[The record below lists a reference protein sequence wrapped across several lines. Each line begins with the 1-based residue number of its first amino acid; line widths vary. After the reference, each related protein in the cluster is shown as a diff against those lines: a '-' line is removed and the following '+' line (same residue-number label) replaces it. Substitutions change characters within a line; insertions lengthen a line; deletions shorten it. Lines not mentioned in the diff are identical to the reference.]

1 MAGPLNGSGK
11 GPRKDQGRED
21 NVASL
26 ADARKR
32 AVEKLKRE
40 ALAARGPNVW
50 RERIIGGVI
59 ILMALGMIVHWL
71 APLFQTSG
79 VAR

>member
-11 GPRKDQGRED
+11 DPKRDN

-40 ALAARGPNVW
+40 TLAARGPNVW
-50 RERIIGGVI
+50 RERIIGSVI
-59 ILMALGMIVHWL
+59 VLMALGMIAHWL
-71 APLFQTSG
+71 APLFRATG
-79 VAR
+79 AVK